1 MSAKRSIGLGMGP
14 RVRLTATALWVWGCS
29 AEAPEPIT
37 SEQSPGPLATAPSA
51 AEGDANGP
59 APTTM
64 GNLSPEPA
72 GAEDP
77 EPAALEMPSGEAP
90 AASEPDTAGVDDS
103 REEPAAAPTSS
114 SSEMDLPSDAE
125 PEPVEV
131 PEPEPMEVPAE
142 MPNAPYPEGPYGT
155 SEGATIPNL
164 NFEGWLTPDAVGYD
178 TTQIQTVALSEF
190 YNPDDDQG
198 IELLLIN
205 VSAVWCGVCQA
216 EYIDIRDSGVYESMK
231 PRGLEILG
239 LLFQDR
245 RGDVPQR
252 SDLETWS
259 TTFDV
264 NFPFALD
271 PEFDTE
277 AFFDGA
283 GTPMNMIVDARTME
297 LIMPMNGYSSEIF
310 NIIDRELRSRGR

>member
-1 MSAKRSIGLGMGP
+1 MHKITTIIDKEWAEVFRNKLVLFSVIFLPLILLILPVATVWGMSAYEGEM
-14 RVRLTATALWVWGCS
+14 
-29 AEAPEPIT
+29 
-37 SEQSPGPLATAPSA
+37 SE
-51 AEGDANGP
+51 
-59 APTTM
+59 
-64 GNLSPEPA
+64 
-72 GAEDP
+72 
-77 EPAALEMPSGEAP
+77 
-90 AASEPDTAGVDDS
+90 
-103 REEPAAAPTSS
+103 
-114 SSEMDLPSDAE
+114 
-125 PEPVEV
+125 
-131 PEPEPMEVPAE
+131 EVPAE